1 MRRRLPVT
9 VVTGFLG
16 SGKTTLINHIL
27 TEGHG
32 LRLAVVVNEFGELG
46 IDGSL
51 IDRRAGP
58 VTELANGCLC
68 CVNQG
73 NLAMTL
79 AQIARDGAALDGIIV
94 ETSGLADPLGV
105 VDVLVHGH
113 FACDLVLDCV
123 ITLVDSANFD
133 AGLANATVAYQQL
146 TGADLLVLNKADLVD
161 AATLTLLR
169 ERLRTLNRHAAS
181 VTASHAGLPVGMLLG
196 TGRHDVLRP
205 RRDVEHHTGEVSVAS
220 LTLHRPVDH
229 QRFLTWVETLAGR
242 ALRVKALVRFDGDPR
257 AFVFNGVGAR
267 QDLTQA
273 PPAAR
278 LRLGD
283 AGALIVVLGGDLDSA
298 DIEDGLRRSGAI

>member
-51 IDRRAGP
+51 INRRAGQ

-73 NLAMTL
+73 NLATTL
-79 AQIARDGAALDGIIV
+79 AQIASDGAALDGVIV

-105 VDVLVHGH
+105 VDVLVHGR

-133 AGLANATVAYQQL
+133 AGLAHATVAYQQL

-161 AATLTLLR
+161 AATLRLLR
-169 ERLRTLNRHAAS
+169 ERLRILNRHAAS

-196 TGRHDVLRP
+196 TERHDARRP
-205 RRDVEHHTGEVSVAS
+205 RRETEHHTGEVSVAS
-220 LTLHRPVDH
+220 LTLDRPVAH
-229 QRFLTWVETLAGR
+229 QPFLNWAETLSGR
-242 ALRVKALVRFDGDPR
+242 ALRIKALVRFTGDQR
-257 AFVFNGVGAR
+257 AFVFNGVGVR
-267 QDLTQA
+267 QDLTPA

-278 LRLGD
+278 QRLGD
-283 AGALIVVLGGDLDSA
+283 AGALIVVLGGDLDSS
-298 DIEDGLRRSGAI
+298 DIEGGLLRCGAI